1 MKGLLSVIALYGI
14 VGSSSA
20 VSFFDN
26 FDAGTSAGNWN
37 LFTSNSDNTVNFAFD
52 YSTLGIAS
60 APHSSGGTTIGLYM
74 SVNDKNAAVAG
85 VSAFAKNLNFAGDY
99 WLEFDMYMSYNGG
112 AGGATGSTENFSAG
126 INQSGSAI
134 VWSGS
139 APSSSVWFTTTGE
152 GGSARDYRAYKGTT
166 EYAAASGVYAAG
178 TDSAGNGPQAHQ
190 NAYYTSLFAPPTYET
205 AGAPGKAW
213 TTVRIEQK
221 NNVIYWSMNG
231 KLIATITDSPVNAGT
246 IMLGYMDMFSSL
258 SAEPNKTFVIYDNV
272 RAVPEPM
279 TLVGLG
285 LGAAALISRKRR
297 NR

>member
-1 MKGLLSVIALYGI
+1 VRTFLCACTVSMLA
-14 VGSSSA
+14 SSAMA
-20 VSFFDN
+20 VSFFDD
-26 FDAGTSAGNWN
+26 FDSGTSASNWT
-37 LFTSNSDNTVNFAFD
+37 LFTSNSDNTINFAFD

-60 APHSSGGTTIGLYM
+60 APHSTGGTTIGLYM
-74 SVNDKNAAVAG
+74 SVNDKNGAAAG
-85 VSAFAKNLNFAGDY
+85 VSAFAKNLNFTGNY

-112 AGGATGSTENFSAG
+112 PGGGTGSTENFSAG

-152 GGSARDYRAYKGTT
+152 GGAARDYRAYKGTT
-166 EYAAASGVYAAG
+166 EYSAASGVYAAG
-178 TDSAGNGPQAHQ
+178 TDGSGNGPQAHQ

-213 TTVRIEQK
+213 TTVRIEQI

-246 IMLGYMDMFSSL
+246 IMLGYMDMFASL

-279 TLVGLG
+279 TIVGLS
-285 LGAAALISRKRR
+285 LGMAALIARKRR
-297 NR
+297 AR